1 MGAVHEGK
9 KNIQATI
16 YLDLF
21 DQQSCDSNQVG
32 EFKCSDC
39 DDILCQKC
47 FKAHSRLRLTCTH
60 VVAPI
65 SATNCYSH
73 EGKKLYN
80 SKICDKTFEKS
91 VVIVFE
97 IHTRNRSYFWFPY
110 EILS

>member
-1 MGAVHEGK
+1 MHLRKHMGAVHEGK

-47 FKAHSRLRLTCTH
+47 FKAHSRLRLTRTH
-60 VVAPI
+60 VVTPI
-65 SATNCYSH
+65 
-73 EGKKLYN
+73 
-80 SKICDKTFEKS
+80 
-91 VVIVFE
+91 
-97 IHTRNRSYFWFPY
+97 
-110 EILS
+110 

>member
-47 FKAHSRLRLTCTH
+47 FQAHFRLKMLLH
-60 VVAPI
+60 QSKKHFVVV
-65 SATNCYSH
+65 H
-73 EGKKLYN
+73 EG
-80 SKICDKTFEKS
+80 
-91 VVIVFE
+91 
-97 IHTRNRSYFWFPY
+97 
-110 EILS
+110 